1 MSEFSGMSPPDL
13 ARTQFVRHFGDFLK
27 ALSEVFPEDN
37 TIMEKFLRFKVGI
50 QMMTDN
56 NERSKNEMTL
66 LEQFHSQLSDHFDLL
81 LKHDDFDVGKL
92 SSEILKAVD
101 PKDMQSFAMNMMS
114 DEKAMANLCKIASGQ
129 IQKNPEL
136 AKMVPPTDV
145 KGMVEKMDPEVVD
158 ELQAKL
164 KENPNLDV
172 PNLKGP

>member
-1 MSEFSGMSPPDL
+1 LSKISAEVEQNPD
-13 ARTQFVRHFGDFLK
+13 
-27 ALSEVFPEDN
+27 E
-37 TIMEKFLRFKVGI
+37 
-50 QMMTDN
+50 
-56 NERSKNEMTL
+56 
-66 LEQFHSQLSDHFDLL
+66 
-81 LKHDDFDVGKL
+81 FDVGKL